1 MCNALLGRGL
11 CVVISNLTVYT
22 LRPAAK
28 GFSLS
33 FGGCHS
39 LGDGYLTSA
48 LPDNFALIVRG
59 SQCDKKAVNSQRP
72 VNLDLRTIKLPI
84 TAYTSILHRISGV
97 ILFVGIAILL
107 YGLDKSLSSAE
118 GFAQVQE
125 CLTSPLAKFVIWG
138 LLSALLYHLVAGV
151 RHLIMD
157 MGIGET
163 LEGGKLGSKIVLVVS
178 TIVIVLLGVWIW

>member
-1 MCNALLGRGL
+1 M
-11 CVVISNLTVYT
+11 
-22 LRPAAK
+22 
-28 GFSLS
+28 
-33 FGGCHS
+33 
-39 LGDGYLTSA
+39 
-48 LPDNFALIVRG
+48 
-59 SQCDKKAVNSQRP
+59 NSQRP

-97 ILFVGIAILL
+97 ILFVGLIVML
-107 YGLDKSLSSAE
+107 YALDKSLASE
-118 GFAQVQE
+118 QGFKEVQE
-125 CLTSPLAKFVIWG
+125 CLSSPLAKLVTWG
-138 LLSALLYHLVAGV
+138 LLSALLYHLVAGI